1 MGAIIGYILCNTF
14 WTAQGSLW
22 PTVRLIPWDDLL
34 QCNKLS
40 NALPGKGPCKPNQHS
55 GTEWVAGGTSTP
67 AVLWASHCPRA
78 VQQKAGSLPRRC
90 GKDMARAE
98 SHLLAVKQSVS
109 CRKIA
114 KADEICQEGREGG
127 KSFSRRSPQLCSSRQ
142 PQLVVVWWAAPSPPG
157 LLRHSPLLQA
167 QPSHPPRTKG
177 ASYKNTP
184 LKNIPPSPPKKWKS

>member
-1 MGAIIGYILCNTF
+1 MIRLELTIPFPPRVRSMTTHSSGETANLLGFNTNKILSKLNMGAIIGYILCNTF

-22 PTVRLIPWDDLL
+22 PTVGVIPWDDLP

-40 NALPGKGPCKPNQHS
+40 NTLPGKGPCKPNQHS
-55 GTEWVAGGTSTP
+55 GTEWVVEGTSTP

-98 SHLLAVKQSVS
+98 SHPLAVKQSVS
-109 CRKIA
+109 CRTIA

-127 KSFSRRSPQLCSSRQ
+127 KSFSRRSPQLRSSR
-142 PQLVVVWWAAPSPPG
+142 
-157 LLRHSPLLQA
+157 HSHSWL
-167 QPSHPPRTKG
+167 
-177 ASYKNTP
+177 
-184 LKNIPPSPPKKWKS
+184 